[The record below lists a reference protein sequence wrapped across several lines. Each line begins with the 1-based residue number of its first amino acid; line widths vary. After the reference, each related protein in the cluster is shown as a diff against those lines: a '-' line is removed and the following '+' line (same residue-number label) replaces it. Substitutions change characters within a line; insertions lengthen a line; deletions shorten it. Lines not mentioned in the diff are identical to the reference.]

1 MILYEDSDIDDDRP
15 WSFYVS
21 QFWKAGVDEI
31 KWNMSRKDMAELN
44 YVGRLKVMDNQSDT
58 NLFQHRDKYP
68 AFMVDYETISTR
80 QRRLDRDYMI
90 NYSYDHIKLR
100 EIYNGICRTPSR

>member
-44 YVGRLKVMDNQSDT
+44 YVGRL
-58 NLFQHRDKYP
+58 
-68 AFMVDYETISTR
+68 
-80 QRRLDRDYMI
+80 
-90 NYSYDHIKLR
+90 SY
-100 EIYNGICRTPSR
+100 